1 MDFSY
6 SPKVQELIKK
16 LSAFHGGVHLSE
28 REGV

>member
-6 SPKVQELIKK
+6 SPKVKELIKK
-16 LSAFHGGVHLSE
+16 IKRFHVGLHLSE